1 LKLKLGLAIVVIA
14 AAAGAAVCL
23 YRAHSPAPTFNITA
37 TQKNARTLT
46 QSEVENLLGSQFVVV
61 RKARQVPPALKQSFT
76 NFTGLP
82 FDMNDPGE
90 RISTDFIIPGVPS
103 RRLVFAAVGDNSA
116 VLVYEQGGYATML
129 NAIVFSYVNG
139 GAWRAIL
146 DNRSVS
152 DVSTLKTTVGSGR
165 FRNLE
170 KRN

>member
-1 LKLKLGLAIVVIA
+1 LNVNPI
-14 AAAGAAVCL
+14 
-23 YRAHSPAPTFNITA
+23 
-37 TQKNARTLT
+37 QKNALVLG
-46 QSEVENLLGSQFVVV
+46 QSEVESLLGSPFVIV
-61 RKARQVPPALKQSFT
+61 RRVRQVPPALKQSFT

-90 RISTDFIIPGVPS
+90 RIGTEFIIPGVPS

-116 VLVYEQGGYATML
+116 VLVYEQGGYATTL
-129 NAIVFSYVNG
+129 NATVFSYVNG

-146 DNRSVS
+146 DNRSVDS
-152 DVSTLKTTVGSGR
+152 VSALKTAIGNGR